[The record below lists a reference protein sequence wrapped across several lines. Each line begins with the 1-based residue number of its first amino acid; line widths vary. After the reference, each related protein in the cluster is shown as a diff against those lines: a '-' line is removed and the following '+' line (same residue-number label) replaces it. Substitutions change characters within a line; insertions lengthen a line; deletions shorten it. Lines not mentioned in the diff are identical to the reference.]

1 MFIGHFGLGFAAK
14 KIRPELSLAT
24 LFFASQFIDL
34 LWPFLLM
41 LGLEKVEIAP
51 GLTPVTPLNFI
62 YYPFSHSMVMVI
74 FWSGVVGGIYWL
86 IKRNRLGAFLLS
98 GLVFSHW
105 VLDLIVHLPDLPL
118 FPGDSPKVGLGLWN
132 SLVLSQFIE
141 FTLFSLG
148 VLLYSKSTR
157 ARNKT
162 GTWSLAFLVLFFLMI
177 QGMNLVGPPPPNAGV
192 IAYTAHLQWLFVLW
206 AAWVDRNRMA
216 V

>member
-14 KIRPELSLAT
+14 KIRPEVSLAT

-41 LGLEKVEIAP
+41 LGLEQVVIAP
-51 GLTPVTPLNFI
+51 GLTPVTPLNFTF
-62 YYPFSHSMVMVI
+62 YPYSHSMVMVI
-74 FWSGVVGGIYWL
+74 FWSAVLGGSYWL
-86 IKRNRLGAFLLS
+86 IKRNSLGAFLIS

-105 VLDLIVHLPDLPL
+105 ILDLFVHLPDLPL
-118 FPGDSPKVGLGLWN
+118 FPGNSPKAGFGLWN

-141 FTLFSLG
+141 VTLFSVG
-148 VLLYSKSTR
+148 VWLYSKTTR

-162 GTWSLAFLVLFFLMI
+162 GQWSLAFLVLFFLMI
-177 QGMNLVGPPPPNAGV
+177 QGMNLFSSPPPDVGL
-192 IAYTAHLQWLFVLW
+192 IACTAHLQWLFVLW
-206 AAWVDRNRMA
+206 AAWVDRNRIA